1 MTDNTTNKIIELK
14 NISAGYHKTEILKN
28 IGLDISVNSFT
39 GIIGRNGAGKS
50 TLLKVLCGLLK
61 PFSGHILLNEH
72 DVYTLS
78 KKILSKTVSFMP
90 QNVETA
96 FPFTV
101 EEFVMLGRYPYM
113 NIFKIP
119 SESDYKAVEEV
130 LKFTGTDIFAKR
142 YVNELSGGEKQRVLI
157 AQTIAQET
165 DIIIFDEPTSH
176 LDIGSQTNIL
186 NLLRILNKKRG
197 KTVIVTLHDLNAAG
211 EFCDTLILLEKG
223 SIRNIGAP
231 EKVLNYK
238 DIEQVYKTTVVVKT
252 NPMSGKPYVIPIT
265 AGNRE

>member
-1 MTDNTTNKIIELK
+1 MIEIK
-14 NISAGYHKTEILKN
+14 NIHAGYSKKEILKN
-28 IGLDISVNSFT
+28 IDCSIAKGSFA

-61 PFSGHILLNEH
+61 PFSGQIFINGH
-72 DVYTLS
+72 DVYASS

-90 QNVETA
+90 QNIETN

-119 SESDYKAVEEV
+119 SQKDYAAVNEV
-130 LKFTGTDIFAKR
+130 LKFAGADVFAKR
-142 YVNELSGGEKQRVLI
+142 YINELSGGEKQRVLI

-176 LDIGSQTNIL
+176 LDIGSQADILNIL
-186 NLLRILNKKRG
+186 RVLNKKYG
-197 KTVIVTLHDLNAAG
+197 KTIVVTLHDLNAAG
-211 EFCDTLILLEKG
+211 EFCDFLILMEEG
-223 SIRNIGAP
+223 SIRNTGHP

-252 NPMSGKPYVIPIT
+252 NPMSSKPYVIAVT
-265 AGNRE
+265 KENRV

>member
-1 MTDNTTNKIIELK
+1 MKKNLIEAK
-14 NISAGYHKTEILKN
+14 NISAGYYKTEILKN
-28 IGLDISVNSFT
+28 IGFDISKGAFT

-61 PFSGHILLNEH
+61 PFSGKVFINGH
-72 DVYTLS
+72 DVYTSS

-90 QNVETA
+90 QNIETN

-119 SESDYKAVEEV
+119 SEKDYAAVDEV
-130 LKFTGTDIFAKR
+130 LKFTGADVFAKR
-142 YVNELSGGEKQRVLI
+142 YINELSGGEKQRVLI

-176 LDIGSQTNIL
+176 LDIGSQADIL
-186 NLLRILNKKRG
+186 NLLRVLNEKHG
-197 KTVIVTLHDLNAAG
+197 KTIVVTLHDLNAAG
-211 EFCDTLILLEKG
+211 EFCNSLILLEDGKIKNTG
-223 SIRNIGAP
+223 TP

-238 DIEQVYKTTVVVKT
+238 DIEQVYKTTVIVKT

-265 AGNRE
+265 TTAVSSE